1 MVSNHKNIVY
11 AMLYQKSRRHFKKK
25 NCSLV
30 LWTIENGDAYETEY
44 IKLLN
49 THQQT
54 TVIYVIKPKL

>member
-1 MVSNHKNIVY
+1 MPCFIRKVGDIS
-11 AMLYQKSRRHFKKK
+11 KK

-54 TVIYVIKPKL
+54 TIIYVIKPKL